1 METAPDILPIRLW
14 PDPVL
19 GGKARPVEAFTPEL
33 AQLAERM
40 IATMYDADGVGL
52 AAPQVGHAIRMFVA
66 DPREEEQRAPVVF
79 VNPEI
84 HLEGELDAFEEGCL
98 SIPEI
103 RVQVRRPGY
112 ARVKAQDLQGHAFEV
127 ESDDFPS
134 RVWQHEFDHLEGVL
148 IIDRMN
154 PKDRLTNRKALKA
167 LKLAAEGS

>member
-1 METAPDILPIRLW
+1 METPRNILPIRLW

-19 GGKARPVEAFTPEL
+19 GGKAKPVEAFTPEL
-33 AQLAERM
+33 AALAEQM
-40 IATMYDADGVGL
+40 IETMYEADGVGL

-66 DPREEEQRAPVVF
+66 DPRDEDERSPVVF

-84 HLEGELDAFEEGCL
+84 HLEGELDTLEEGCL

-112 ARVKAQDLQGHAFEV
+112 ARVKALDLEGNPFEV
-127 ESDDFPS
+127 DSDDFPA
-134 RVWQHEFDHLEGVL
+134 RVWQHEFDHLDGVL